1 MYETLEEYIKYF
13 KKLPENP
20 NKEEWIR
27 VYVAMATHTSK
38 RIPKELLLS
47 QRPNEEP
54 ETYAYRLKNY
64 RPVTYGS
71 MNKALDDVYRI
82 LNGISYTLNGPDN
95 VKEFFKSTTLEEYN
109 NTAQNEICTIDLF
122 LQKIVL
128 KRMIE
133 DPNGFLVWVPTGDG
147 LDDSSIKVTAKPQ
160 LVFSSDFIYSDQNI
174 FIYDSCENT
183 PLVKDDGT
191 IELSGEKYYIF
202 TKMEYW
208 SLYQVGTVGNPT
220 WETEKI
226 YSHNLG
232 KYPIIVLGGDI
243 SSHDINGKNKNS
255 NYYDSYFSPYL
266 AFGDEAIRQFSD
278 WQAIMTT
285 ACFPKTEEFMTECAI
300 EKYTLRS
307 NDPSDQEEEFQNN
320 NIGYAKLKPMQRGPY
335 GTIMRKVPT
344 NGLVSDDL
352 DVNVPSLRYI
362 NPDVDVAKYS
372 GEAWQM
378 LIDKAEQALNI
389 DMTVGVDQSGKA
401 KLLDKEGQ
409 YSMLTKIGNN
419 IFANIY
425 DNSLRIVDGYLN
437 KIAIKNSKAS
447 VNKPSTFWVKNELDL
462 IQEIST
468 LKTNN
473 APSFFLAEA
482 TTDLAKKRFNGN
494 PVNQKMFDFIA
505 LYDPLFIYTS
515 SEKNSML
522 AAQIITKLDFISS
535 IRMYGI
541 LNQIVYEKSA
551 AGFIDTPM
559 QVIKDEFDLRIQQF
573 IPADPAQQFDENGNT
588 IP

>member
-1 MYETLEEYIKYF
+1 MYETLEEYFKYF
-13 KKLPENP
+13 KKLPNNP
-20 NKEEWIR
+20 NKSEWIR

-38 RIPKELLLS
+38 RIPTELLLA

-54 ETYAYRLKNY
+54 DTFKYRVANY
-64 RPVTYGS
+64 RPITYGS

-82 LNGISYTLNGPDN
+82 LNGVSYTLNGPDN
-95 VKEFFKSTTLEEYN
+95 VKQYFKDTNLEEYN
-109 NTAQNEICTIDLF
+109 NTAQNEICSIDLF

-133 DPNGFLVWVPTGDG
+133 DPNGFLVWVPDNMV
-147 LDDSSIKVTAKPQ
+147 DSATKVQPKPK
-160 LVFSSDFIYSDQNI
+160 LVYSEDFIYSDKNV
-174 FIYDSCENT
+174 FIYDSCEKT
-183 PLVKDDGT
+183 PLTKDDGSV
-191 IELSGEKYYIF
+191 EMSGEKYYIF
-202 TKMEYW
+202 TPNEYW
-208 SLYQVGTVGNPT
+208 SLYQVGSLANPT
-220 WETEKI
+220 WETVKI
-226 YSHNLG
+226 YRHGLG
-232 KYPIIVLGGDI
+232 KYPVIVLGGDMC
-243 SSHDINGKNKNS
+243 SHDIDKKQKS
-255 NYYDSYFSPYL
+255 ASYYDSYFSPYL

-285 ACFPKTEEFMTECAI
+285 AGFPKAEEFMTECAI
-300 EKYTLRS
+300 EKYSLRS
-307 NDPSDQEEEFQNN
+307 NDPNASEEEFQNN

-335 GTIMRKVPT
+335 GRILRKVP
-344 NGLVSDDL
+344 NSNVADDAL
-352 DVNVPSLRYI
+352 DANIPSIRYI
-362 NPDVDVAKYS
+362 NPDVEVARYS
-372 GEAWQM
+372 GESWEK

-419 IFANIY
+419 VFSNIY
-425 DNSLRIVDGYLN
+425 NNSLRIVDGYLN
-437 KIAIKNSKAS
+437 TTTIQNSKAS

-505 LYDPLFIYTS
+505 LYDSLFIYTAT
-515 SEKNSML
+515 EKNSLL
-522 AAQIITKLDFISS
+522 ASGAITLDDIIISLRMYSVLMQIISDWSPATFI
-535 IRMYGI
+535 
-541 LNQIVYEKSA
+541 ET
-551 AGFIDTPM
+551 DM
-559 QVIKDEFDLRIQQF
+559 QAIKDEFDTRIAEY
-573 IPADPAQQFDENGNT
+573 IPEPVTPQFDELGNQ
-588 IP
+588 IN